1 MEDEEEIAGVV
12 TRYFENIFKAG
23 DCDRLEECLVAV
35 HPKVSPDMRDLC
47 PVNTVW
53 RKLRQL
59 CSKSD

>member
-1 MEDEEEIAGVV
+1 MV

-59 CSKSD
+59 CSKWD